1 MLGLIARSIIHRP
14 VRNGALIL
22 AFAFIAASLFSGH
35 YLLAG
40 ASDSVKSE
48 IAKLGADLIVV
59 PANYTADSEAVLLRG
74 EPSTFFFDDS
84 VVPRI
89 RNVSGVEQVEP
100 QIFIASLTA
109 SCCSL
114 PVQLIAI
121 DPTQDFTI
129 APWLEQK
136 REKPLGPDEIIVG
149 SKIVAGGG
157 TNLNFFGHS
166 FIVAGK
172 LDPTGTGLDTSIFL
186 RTDDAYKMANDSQ
199 LNAVRPLVLPQ
210 GVASA
215 VLVRVNDAAE
225 ATNVSYRIVDQ
236 VPGTRVLTSSAL
248 VTTVSDQLAGIT
260 RILDLSALVAT
271 LVSLPLIAL
280 ISLMVANERRRE
292 IGVLRALGAT
302 RSMVFRLILGE
313 SVIIAAIGGIIG
325 IGASWIILVMF
336 QSYISVMTR
345 IPLSIPAVS
354 SLVSISLLTFVV
366 TVAVGG
372 IAAFYPAVRSA
383 LMEPYEAIRS
393 GEL

>member
-74 EPSTFFFDDS
+74 EPSTFFFDNS
-84 VVPRI
+84 VVPQI

-129 APWLEQK
+129 TPWLEQK
-136 REKPLGPDEIIVG
+136 QEKPLAPDEIIVG

-157 TNLNFFGHS
+157 TNLNFYGHS

-186 RTDDAYKMANDSQ
+186 RTDDAYKMAEGSKENSVKP
-199 LNAVRPLVLPQ
+199 LNLPR

-225 ATNVSYRIVDQ
+225 ATNVSYRIVEQ

-248 VTTVSDQLAGIT
+248 VSTVSDQLAGIT

-302 RSMVFRLILGE
+302 RSMIFRLILGE
-313 SVIIAAIGGIIG
+313 SVIIAAIGGILG
-325 IGASWIILVMF
+325 IGLSWIILVLF

-354 SLVSISLLTFVV
+354 SLVSISVLTFIV

-372 IAAFYPAVRSA
+372 LAALYPAVRSA

>member
-84 VVPRI
+84 VVPQI

-100 QIFIASLTA
+100 LIFIASLTA

-121 DPTQDFTI
+121 DPTLDFTI
-129 APWLEQK
+129 TPWLEAKQQ
-136 REKPLGPDEIIVG
+136 KPLAPDEIIVG
-149 SKIVAGGG
+149 SKIIAGGG
-157 TNLNFFGHS
+157 TNLNFYGHS

-186 RTDDAYKMANDSQ
+186 RTDDAYKMANDSK
-199 LNAVRPLVLPQ
+199 LNAIKPLVLPQ

-260 RILDLSALVAT
+260 QILDLSALVAT
-271 LVSLPLIAL
+271 LISLPLIAL
-280 ISLMVANERRRE
+280 ISLMVVNERRRE

-302 RSMVFRLILGE
+302 RSMIFRLILGE
-313 SVIIAAIGGIIG
+313 SVIIAAIGGILG
-325 IGASWIILVMF
+325 IAASWIVLILF
-336 QSYISVMTR
+336 QGYIAEVTR
-345 IPLSIPAVS
+345 IPLSMPVVS
-354 SLVSISLLTFVV
+354 SLVSISAVTFIV

-372 IAAFYPAVRSA
+372 FAALYPAVRSA

>member
-186 RTDDAYKMANDSQ
+186 RTDDAYKMANDSKV
-199 LNAVRPLVLPQ
+199 NAVKPLVLPQ

-302 RSMVFRLILGE
+302 RSLIFRLILGE

-325 IGASWIILVMF
+325 IGSSWIILVLF
-336 QSYISVMTR
+336 QSYISVVTR
-345 IPLSIPAVS
+345 IPLSIPAPS
-354 SLVSISLLTFVV
+354 SLISISILTFVV

-372 IAAFYPAVRSA
+372 LAALYPAVRSA

>member
-48 IAKLGADLIVV
+48 IARLGADLIVV

-121 DPTQDFTI
+121 DPSQDFTI
-129 APWLEQK
+129 TPWLEAKQQ
-136 REKPLGPDEIIVG
+136 KPLAPDEIIVG

-157 TNLNFFGHS
+157 TTLTFFGHS
-166 FIVAGK
+166 FIVAGR
-172 LDPTGTGLDTSIFL
+172 LDPTGTGLDTTQRKVRAGRSIFPRGL
-186 RTDDAYKMANDSQ
+186 HLPFSSGRTMQPKQPMSPTA
-199 LNAVRPLVLPQ
+199 
-210 GVASA
+210 
-215 VLVRVNDAAE
+215 
-225 ATNVSYRIVDQ
+225 
-236 VPGTRVLTSSAL
+236 
-248 VTTVSDQLAGIT
+248 
-260 RILDLSALVAT
+260 
-271 LVSLPLIAL
+271 
-280 ISLMVANERRRE
+280 
-292 IGVLRALGAT
+292 
-302 RSMVFRLILGE
+302 
-313 SVIIAAIGGIIG
+313 
-325 IGASWIILVMF
+325 
-336 QSYISVMTR
+336 
-345 IPLSIPAVS
+345 
-354 SLVSISLLTFVV
+354 LLTRFP
-366 TVAVGG
+366 GRE
-372 IAAFYPAVRSA
+372 FSPRRPWSA
-383 LMEPYEAIRS
+383 PYRTS
-393 GEL
+393 WRGLPGS